1 MMPRAPWMS
10 EQGQT
15 ALASKRNTHWSRTTA
30 VVPEQ
35 TALLVIDLQKGIL
48 SEWTKVNRPFFY
60 RSAFEIV
67 LPNVKRL
74 LCAARRSR
82 IEVVYTVIQSLTK
95 DGRDRSLD
103 YKISGFH
110 FQPGSEGA
118 HVLDEIAPRDD
129 ELVLCKTSSSLFNS
143 TNFAYLMRNMG
154 KDTLVIVGVQ
164 TDQCVDHTVRDGADL
179 GFRMICVTDASTTD
193 SQERH
198 LNALAGFRGYCR
210 QATTVELV
218 AEFKDQDRI

>member
-1 MMPRAPWMS
+1 MN
-10 EQGQT
+10 EQRQT
-15 ALASKRNTHWSRTTA
+15 ALARKRNAHWSRIIP
-30 VVPEQ
+30 VVPEK
-35 TALLVIDLQKGIL
+35 TALLIVDLQKGIL
-48 SEWTKVNRPFFY
+48 NERTRMKRPFFH
-60 RSAFEIV
+60 RSAHEIV
-67 LPNVKRL
+67 IPNVKRL
-74 LCAARRSR
+74 LSAARRSG

-110 FQPGSEGA
+110 FRPGSRGA

-154 KDTLVIVGVQ
+154 KDTLIVVGIQ

-179 GFRMICVTDASTTD
+179 GFQMICVIDASTTD
-193 SQERH
+193 SQEGH
-198 LNALAGFRGYCR
+198 LNALASFRGYCR

-218 AEFKDQDRI
+218 AEFKGQDRI